1 MDKMAKEER
10 EEQQEGEQESSRQ
23 KGGSFLKWIIIGL
36 VFLVIVV
43 AAVLGGVFY
52 MTTKGAE
59 ANKQPVEQK
68 HPGGVGSIWAMEPFI
83 VNLMD
88 NNGDRYL
95 KAVIQLELSDPLAVP
110 ELEQLKPKLRDNVL
124 DLLSAK
130 SYKDLMETGGKER
143 LRDELAMRLSS
154 FMTKGKVL
162 KVYFTEFVIQ

>member
-1 MDKMAKEER
+1 MAKEEK
-10 EEQQEGEQESSRQ
+10 EEQEGTEQEVSRQ
-23 KGGSFLKWIIIGL
+23 NKGSFLKWIIIGL
-36 VFLVIVV
+36 VVLVIVV
-43 AAVLGGVFY
+43 AAVLGGVLY
-52 MTTKGAE
+52 MTSRVE
-59 ANKQPVEQK
+59 AKKQPVEQK
-68 HPGGVGSIWAMEPFI
+68 QRAEVGAMWAMEPFI

-95 KAVIQLELSDPLAVP
+95 KAVIQLELSDPTSVP

-130 SYKDLMETGGKER
+130 SYKDLMEAGGKER
-143 LRDELAMRLSS
+143 LREELAMRLSS

>member
-1 MDKMAKEER
+1 MAREDKN
-10 EEQQEGEQESSRQ
+10 EQQEGEQEPSGQQ
-23 KGGSFLKWIIIGL
+23 KKGSFLKWIIIGVVL
-36 VFLVIVV
+36 LVIVV
-43 AAVLGGVFY
+43 AGVLGGVLY
-52 MTTKGAE
+52 MTKTKEVKKPPAE
-59 ANKQPVEQK
+59 QQQRPLT
-68 HPGGVGSIWAMEPFI
+68 GTMWAMDPFI

-95 KAVIQLELSDPLAVP
+95 KAVIQLELSDPAAVP

-130 SYKDLMETGGKER
+130 SYKDLMEMGGKER
-143 LRDELAMRLSS
+143 LREELAMRLSN